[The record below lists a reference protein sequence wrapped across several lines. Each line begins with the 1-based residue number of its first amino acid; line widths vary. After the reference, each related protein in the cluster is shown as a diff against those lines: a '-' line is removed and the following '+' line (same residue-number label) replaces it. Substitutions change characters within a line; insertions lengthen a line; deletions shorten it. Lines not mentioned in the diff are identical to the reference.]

1 MPTTV
6 PAASVHV
13 WDLPTRLFHWALVVA
28 VSGALATA
36 WIPGAPIEWHAR
48 FGYAILALLVFRLAW
63 GLVGGYWSRFAAWR
77 PTPARL
83 LAYLRGRPHPDDR
96 IGHSPLGTLSVIVIL
111 LTLAA
116 QVGTGLVGDDEI
128 AFTGPLNRFVS
139 TATGLAATAWH
150 KDLGKLLVIGLI
162 ALHVSAILFYL
173 LVRRN
178 NLIAPMIHGDKPVE
192 AAAVQR
198 DAEPSGDARLTAT
211 RDDRRTRLLALV
223 LAALSAGGVWW
234 LVRLGTAA
242 SY

>member
-1 MPTTV
+1 M
-6 PAASVHV
+6 PAASVRV
-13 WDLPTRLFHWALVVA
+13 WDLPTRLFHWTLVTA

-36 WIPGAPIEWHAR
+36 WIPGIPIEWHAR
-48 FGYAILALLVFRLAW
+48 FGYAILTLLVFRLVW

-83 LAYLRGRPHPDDR
+83 VAYLRGRPHPDDR
-96 IGHSPLGTLSVIVIL
+96 LGHSPLGTLSVIVIL

-178 NLIAPMIHGDKPVE
+178 NLIGPMIHGDKPAE
-192 AAAVQR
+192 AA
-198 DAEPSGDARLTAT
+198 TAAMPA
-211 RDDRRTRLLALV
+211 RDDRRSRLLALV
-223 LAALSAGGVWW
+223 VVALSAGGVGW
-234 LVRLGTAA
+234 LVRLGTVAG
-242 SY
+242 Y

>member
-1 MPTTV
+1 M
-6 PAASVHV
+6 PAASVRV
-13 WDLPTRLFHWALVVA
+13 WDLPTRLFHWTLVTA

-36 WIPGAPIEWHAR
+36 WIPGIPIEWHAR
-48 FGYAILALLVFRLAW
+48 FGYAILTLLVFRLVW

-83 LAYLRGRPHPDDR
+83 VAYLRGRPHPDDR

-178 NLIAPMIHGDKPVE
+178 NLIGPMIHGDKPAE
-192 AAAVQR
+192 AA
-198 DAEPSGDARLTAT
+198 TAAMPA

-223 LAALSAGGVWW
+223 VVALSAGGVGW

-242 SY
+242 GY